1 MKPPDLGFG
10 VGGQSATLSG
20 AMVMLP
26 IVDRE
31 LRVTARR
38 AKTYWLRLAAALA
51 AILVCFWVCVWT
63 ARAQSA
69 ITLGKSLFSALTV
82 LGFGY
87 CLLVGPFIS
96 ADCLSE
102 EKREGTLGLL
112 FLTDL
117 RSYDVVLGKWLAAS
131 LAGFYGL
138 LAILPALGL
147 PLLLGGVTP
156 AEYARVAF
164 AIVNAILFSL
174 TAGLFVSSLSREQA
188 KAVFG
193 SALLILGVSGLA
205 PGLATVFSTGFFT
218 KPLSQFPS
226 VVLASPAY
234 TGYLA
239 LDAAFR
245 AAPRDYWFSLGIVHG
260 FCWLFMLLTV
270 LIVPRVWR
278 ETPQEKPATR
288 RWFWRFGYTR
298 GWRRLFARRL
308 ERNPVFALAARLRWP
323 HLVFWC
329 LVALVAINVFWLTYG
344 YRHSPGSGRL
354 HLYFSSALVFTN
366 RVWITAMACWFFL
379 EARRTGALE
388 LLLTTPMPVKTLLRG
403 HWRALRRLFVW
414 PVLIIALLHVFYVM
428 GSASQS
434 ASAGLAGRLNLRY
447 SAYLAAGSFF
457 KFITDV
463 FALCW
468 VGAWLSLSSKKATF
482 AMLKTYCYV
491 ILVPW
496 FIAYFAPN
504 AQALILPK
512 LANYP
517 LLRPFVQSVM
527 SNTLMSYYLWPPA
540 CWVLKNVLFIAWA
553 RYKLRKHFRAAAAQA
568 YRHGPSCARRWP
580 WSPRCQPALAA
591 LAVGGQMAR
600 DA

>member
-1 MKPPDLGFG
+1 
-10 VGGQSATLSG
+10 
-20 AMVMLP
+20 MVMLP

-51 AILVCFWVCVWT
+51 AIVVCFWVCIWT
-63 ARAQSA
+63 AKTQPPV
-69 ITLGKSLFSALTV
+69 TLGKSLFSALTV

-87 CLLVGPFIS
+87 CLLVGPFIT

-117 RSYDVVLGKWLAAS
+117 RSYDVVLGKWIAAS

-156 AEYARVAF
+156 AEYARVAL
-164 AIVNAILFSL
+164 AIINAILFSL
-174 TAGLFVSSLSREQA
+174 TAGLFVSSLCREQA

-193 SALLILGVSGLA
+193 SALLILGLSGLA
-205 PGLATVFSTGFFT
+205 PGLAAVISTGFFT
-218 KPLSQFPS
+218 KPLSHFPS

-239 LDAAFR
+239 LETAFR
-245 AAPRDYWFSLGIVHG
+245 AAPRDYWLSLGIVHW
-260 FCWLFMLLTV
+260 FCWLFMVLTA

-278 ETPQEKPATR
+278 ESPQQRPATR

-298 GWRRLFARRL
+298 GWRRLFAWRL

-329 LVALVAINVFWLTYG
+329 LVGLVAINVYWLTYG
-344 YRHSPGSGRL
+344 YRRSLASYQL
-354 HLYFSSALVFTN
+354 HVYFSYALVFTN

-388 LLLTTPMPVKTLLRG
+388 LLLTTPLPVKTLLRG
-403 HWRALRRLFVW
+403 HWRALRHLFFW
-414 PVLIIALLHVFYVM
+414 PVLIIALLHVFYIAGTWRV
-428 GSASQS
+428 SPPT
-434 ASAGLAGRLNLRY
+434 GLAGRLNLQF
-447 SAYLAAGSFF
+447 AAFAAAGSFF
-457 KFITDV
+457 KFVSDV

-468 VGAWLSLSSKKATF
+468 VGAWLSLSARKATF

-491 ILVPW
+491 ILAPW
-496 FIAYFAPN
+496 FIGYFFPS
-504 AQALILPK
+504 AQGLILPK

-517 LLRPFVQSVM
+517 LLRPVVALVL
-527 SNTLMSYYLWPPA
+527 SNTLMAFYLWRPA
-540 CWVLKNVLFIAWA
+540 CWVFKNVVFIAWA
-553 RYKLRKHFRAAAAQA
+553 RYKLRKHFRVAAAQA
-568 YRHGPSCARRWP
+568 YRQEPRRARWWP
-580 WSPRCQPALAA
+580 WSPARMK
-591 LAVGGQMAR
+591 VGWEATMAGT
-600 DA
+600 D